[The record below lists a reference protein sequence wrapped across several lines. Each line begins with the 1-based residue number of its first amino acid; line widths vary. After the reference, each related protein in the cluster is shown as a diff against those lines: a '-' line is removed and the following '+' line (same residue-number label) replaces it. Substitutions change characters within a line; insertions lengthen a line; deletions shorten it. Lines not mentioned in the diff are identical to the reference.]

1 MQRTQA
7 YIDALHSLLSFCDY
21 RERCSSEV
29 RQKIKEYPLEEALKE
44 ALYEELKATSTFND
58 TRYVN
63 AYVGGK
69 FRIKKWGR
77 NKIKAGLRAKQI
89 NEEMIQAGF
98 EENIEEESYMS
109 QLKQLYDKKWSSLK
123 NKKDYNTRQKL
134 QRFLYS
140 KGYENE
146 LILALIMKDFSS

>member
-1 MQRTQA
+1 MQRSQL
-7 YIDALHSLLSFCDY
+7 YIDALHSLISFCDY

-29 RQKIKEYPLEEALKE
+29 RQKIKEYPLEEGLKE
-44 ALYEELKATSTFND
+44 ALFEELKERSSFND
-58 TRYVN
+58 MRYVN

-89 NEEMIQAGF
+89 NEEMINGGF
-98 EENIEEESYMS
+98 KENIDEEDYLH
-109 QLKQLYDKKWSSLK
+109 QLKHLYDKKWSSLK
-123 NKKDYNTRQKL
+123 NKKDYTTRQKL

-140 KGYENE
+140 KGYEND
-146 LILALIMKDFSS
+146 LIMAIIIKDFSS

>member
-1 MQRTQA
+1 MQKSQA
-7 YIDALHSLLSFCDY
+7 YIDALHALLSFCDY

-44 ALYEELKATSTFND
+44 ALFEELKARSSFND
-58 TRYVN
+58 MRYVN
-63 AYVGGK
+63 AFVGGK

-89 NEEMIQAGF
+89 SEEMIYRGF
-98 EENIEEESYMS
+98 KENIDEDDYLH
-109 QLKQLYDKKWSSLK
+109 QLKLLYDKKWTSLK
-123 NKKDYNTRQKL
+123 NKKDYSTRQKL

-140 KGYENE
+140 KGYEND
-146 LILALIMKDFSS
+146 LIVALIMKDFSS